1 MYSNNR
7 YSIYLE
13 FEKINSFT
21 QQKLTKMKK
30 IFYTLSLSLVFG
42 CAINIGTKR
51 ETLSNEKTN
60 RNESLSIKTSNVVL
74 NSNSE
79 EILFV
84 IEMSIKDKTKNEV
97 EKFTQYLSDFI
108 VEREPSTVY
117 GYFISDDGSKV
128 SLIERYNNSKDGIQ
142 HGKDFVNGPNIN
154 KFFEFFEIDSFLV
167 LGKATDEF
175 KIWTKEN
182 GFKIEY
188 RESVAGYLR
197 K

>member
-30 IFYTLSLSLVFG
+30 IFYILSLSLVFG

-51 ETLSNEKTN
+51 EIVSNETTN
-60 RNESLSIKTSNVVL
+60 KNQSLINKTSNVVL

-117 GYFISDDGSKV
+117 GYFISDDGSKI

-182 GFKIEY
+182 GFEIEY
-188 RESVAGYLR
+188 RESVGGYVR